1 MNRRTFIGAG
11 GLAVLGSLAGCVGIG
26 LGDGERVT
34 SSIDRTFSSPDI
46 GELRIDNAIGDISVI
61 GQGTGGV
68 EVTVL
73 KSARNQRGLDDIQV
87 AIDDVD
93 GVLSVVASL
102 DTGTF
107 SINADSP
114 TADIAVTV
122 PASGPGPVVRSVIGG
137 IGDITVMG
145 TRGDATILT
154 NLGDITVAD
163 VDGYLSLS
171 SELGSITAT
180 GVSGLDDVHTELGD
194 VTVDVLSIRQD
205 LSIGT
210 NLGTVRVGVA
220 DDLDLEVLAE
230 TDGGLTSNLPLV
242 DSRMLGSRL
251 TGRLN
256 GGGHRLHAFSDL
268 GDVSLRSITR

>member
-1 MNRRTFIGAG
+1 MKRRTFIGAG

-26 LGDGERVT
+26 FGDGERVT
-34 SSIDRTFSSPDI
+34 ASVERTFAAPDI
-46 GELRIDNAIGDISVI
+46 DALEIDNVIGDVTVI

-68 EVTVL
+68 EVTVQ
-73 KSARNQRGLDDIQV
+73 KGARNRRGLDDIQV
-87 AIDDVD
+87 DIDVVD
-93 GVLSVVASL
+93 GVLTVAAAL
-102 DTGTF
+102 DRGML
-107 SINADSP
+107 SINGDSP

-122 PASGPGPVVRSVIGG
+122 PASGPGPVVRSVIAG
-137 IGDITVMG
+137 IGDVVVMG

-154 NLGDITVAD
+154 NLGDVTVAD

-194 VTVDVLSIRQD
+194 VTVDVLSLRRD

-210 NLGTVRVGVA
+210 QLGTVRVGVA

-230 TDGGLTSNLPLV
+230 TEGGLTSNLALV

>member
-26 LGDGERVT
+26 LGDGARVT
-34 SSIDRTFSSPDI
+34 ASVERTFAAPEIED
-46 GELRIDNAIGDISVI
+46 LQIDNVIGDVTVI

-73 KSARNQRGLDDIQV
+73 KTARNQRGLDDIQLD
-87 AIDDVD
+87 IDVVD
-93 GVLSVVASL
+93 GVLTVEAAL
-102 DTGTF
+102 DEGLF
-107 SINADSP
+107 SIDGDSP

-122 PASGPGPVVRSVIGG
+122 PASGPGPVVSSVVAG
-137 IGDITVMG
+137 IGDVVVMG

-154 NLGDITVAD
+154 NIGDVTVAD
-163 VDGYLSLS
+163 VEGYLSLS

-180 GVSGLDDVHTELGD
+180 GVSGLDDVHSELGD
-194 VTVDVLSIRQD
+194 VTVDVLSLRRD

-230 TDGGLTSNLPLV
+230 TAGGLTSNLPLV
-242 DSRMLGSRL
+242 DSRMLGARL

-256 GGGHRLHAFSDL
+256 RGGHRLHAFSEL